1 MKSKNCIIICNVGI
15 ESKSFNRAANRMESK
30 TKTLGFEFN
39 VFLDYKMMKL
49 RTRSVENGTIFS
61 AQEFILKNPSFNSVF
76 FQKVNRLLVLKKEL
90 LNYISW
96 FQKNKID
103 VYFLE
108 ENFKLFNNDYSISS
122 EFQQYL
128 N

>member
-1 MKSKNCIIICNVGI
+1 MKSKNCIIICNVGV
-15 ESKSFNRAANRMESK
+15 ESKSFKRAADRMESL
-30 TKTLGFEFN
+30 TKSLGYEFN

-49 RTRSVENGTIFS
+49 RTRSEEKDSVFS
-61 AQEFILKNPSFNSVF
+61 AQEFIHNNPSFNSVF
-76 FQKVNRLLVLKKEL
+76 FQKVDRLLVLKKEL

-103 VYFLE
+103 VYFAE
-108 ENFKLFNNDYSISS
+108 ENFELFDNDYSISS
-122 EFQQYL
+122 EFQQFL